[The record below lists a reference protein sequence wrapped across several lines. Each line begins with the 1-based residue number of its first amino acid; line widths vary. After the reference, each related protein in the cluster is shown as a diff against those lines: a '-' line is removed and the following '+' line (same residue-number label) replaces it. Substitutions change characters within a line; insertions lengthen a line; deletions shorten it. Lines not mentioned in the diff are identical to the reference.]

1 MLDVSGECPGPQCE
15 LEWKDGRG
23 KAKDGSEAAGKDY
36 VNVIL
41 SEMGR
46 TGVF

>member
-1 MLDVSGECPGPQCE
+1 MLDVSGECLGPQCG

-23 KAKDGSEAAGKDY
+23 RAKDGSAGKDY
-36 VNVIL
+36 VNVTP